1 MAMALKGEPWYE
13 LYANL
18 RQYLKTDS
26 DSLYLTQ
33 SISFLNTN
41 LDITVDELPLIYAF
55 MWRIKSQD
63 SVLYHM
69 EDKFDMIAPNDLIA
83 FILFTEALLVKKGKA
98 DISKIRYIALFTT
111 FQYLLG
117 QKMAEEIKVNERDIR
132 NIKLF
137 DFDSYDAIYARLKG
151 VKLPD

>member
-18 RQYLKTDS
+18 RQYLKANS
-26 DSLYLTQ
+26 DGLCLSQ
-33 SISFLNTN
+33 SISFLNAN

-55 MWRIKSQD
+55 MWRIKSKN
-63 SVLYHM
+63 SVFYHM
-69 EDKFDMIAPNDLIA
+69 EDRFDMIAPNDLIA
-83 FILFTEALLVKKGKA
+83 FILFTEVLIVKKGKA

-117 QKMAEEIKVNERDIR
+117 QKIAGEIKVNECDIR

-137 DFDSYDAIYARLKG
+137 DFDSYDVIYTRLKG